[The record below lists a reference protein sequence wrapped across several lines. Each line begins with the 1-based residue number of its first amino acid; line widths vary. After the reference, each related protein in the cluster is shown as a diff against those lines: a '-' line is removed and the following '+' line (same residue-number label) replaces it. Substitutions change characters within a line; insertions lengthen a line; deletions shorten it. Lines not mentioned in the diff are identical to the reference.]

1 MKMKNI
7 IGLLVLSLSVG
18 ACGGSTKSD
27 EVEKKVVV
35 DQTAA
40 ELGMKP
46 EALENFQLAIDELAK
61 ERPDNAKALQAL
73 ETSVRLEPEFA
84 EALYNLGILQMR
96 LGDAASAEAHLRSA
110 RDIDPD
116 ALEYTVA
123 LARSLAVQGKVD
135 EAEPL
140 FLEVVARDPD
150 NLDAKNNLAVLAL
163 QRGDQEKSLEYLQEI
178 LREDDNNVAALKTM
192 GIAYGQQ
199 NNASLAKYMFN
210 KAIKI
215 DAKDP
220 DLHNNLGLVY
230 MKEENVP
237 AAVQAFQ
244 KAIEVD
250 PNYLEARLNL
260 GAILLKYLDYERAN
274 EQFTEAVRIAPN
286 HCVAR
291 LGSGASAFA
300 MAQHEKAVQDYE
312 FFVSEC
318 DSKHVSSY
326 ERLAK
331 LNESFL
337 KQPAEAIKHY
347 ETLLT
352 LVDDADKKTQYNAMI
367 NFLKT
372 QTSQEAPKTPAPEA
386 EPES

>member
-1 MKMKNI
+1 MLIVKKVMGGI
-7 IGLLVLSLSVG
+7 VLTSMLL
-18 ACGGSTKSD
+18 ACGGTTKPD
-27 EVEKKVVV
+27 VVAEKVKTE
-35 DQTAA
+35 QTAV
-40 ELGMKP
+40 ELGMKQ
-46 EALENFQLAIDELAK
+46 EAVENFQLALTELAK
-61 ERPDNAKALQAL
+61 EKPDNAKAIAAL
-73 ETSVRLEPEFA
+73 EACVAVEPEFA
-84 EALYNLGILQMR
+84 EAFYNLGILMMR
-96 LGDAASAEAHLRSA
+96 LDDAEGAEPHLRKA
-110 RDIDPD
+110 REIDPD
-116 ALEYTVA
+116 IVDYTVA
-123 LARSLAVQGKVD
+123 LARSLAVQGKV
-135 EAEPL
+135 EQAEPL
-140 FLEVVARDPD
+140 FLEVVARSPD

-192 GIAYGQQ
+192 GIAYDQQ

-215 DAKDP
+215 NEKDP
-220 DLHNNLGLVY
+220 DLHNNLGLVF
-230 MKEENVP
+230 MKEKNVP
-237 AAVQAFQ
+237 SAVRSFQ

-260 GAILLKYLDYERAN
+260 GAILLQYLDYERAN

-291 LGSGASAFA
+291 LGNAASAFA
-300 MAQHEKAVQDYE
+300 MADHQRSVDNYE
-312 FFVSEC
+312 YFVTKC
-318 DSKHVSSY
+318 DEKHVSSF

-337 KQPAEAIKHY
+337 KQPSVAIKHY
-347 ETLLT
+347 QTLLT

-367 NFLKT
+367 NFLK
-372 QTSQEAPKTPAPEA
+372 SQSEQQEPKTPAA